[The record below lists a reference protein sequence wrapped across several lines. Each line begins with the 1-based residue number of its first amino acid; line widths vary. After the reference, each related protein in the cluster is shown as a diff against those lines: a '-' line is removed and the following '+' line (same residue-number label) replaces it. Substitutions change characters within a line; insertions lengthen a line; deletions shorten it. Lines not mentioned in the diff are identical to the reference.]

1 MKKLGLLLGTL
12 LVSSALF
19 AQILNQPANWPNPAW
34 TLTGTFDPAFAN
46 DPTTTAN
53 FGYDDDGA
61 GSGSIDDLV
70 ATSPLIDL
78 SAAIAGGE
86 DGLQLDIL
94 MDHYSNFGAILSLEY
109 FDVDASTWVLWQDT
123 K

>member
-1 MKKLGLLLGTL
+1 MKKLGLLFSTL
-12 LVSSALF
+12 LVSGALF

-34 TLTGTFDPAFAN
+34 ALTGTFNATFAN

-61 GSGSIDDLV
+61 GSGSIDELV
-70 ATSPLIDL
+70 ATSPVIDL

-86 DGLQLDIL
+86 GGLQLDIQ
-94 MDHYSNFGAILSLEY
+94 MDHFSN
-109 FDVDASTWVLWQDT
+109 
-123 K
+123 

>member
-1 MKKLGLLLGTL
+1 MYSVKSLTFHRYSLKKEILIKFYEKTRSILGTL

-61 GSGSIDDLV
+61 GLGSIDELV
-70 ATSPLIDL
+70 ATSPVYDL
-78 SAAIAGGE
+78 NAAIAGGR
-86 DGLQLDIL
+86 Q
-94 MDHYSNFGAILSLEY
+94 HSNSGRF
-109 FDVDASTWVLWQDT
+109 V
-123 K
+123 